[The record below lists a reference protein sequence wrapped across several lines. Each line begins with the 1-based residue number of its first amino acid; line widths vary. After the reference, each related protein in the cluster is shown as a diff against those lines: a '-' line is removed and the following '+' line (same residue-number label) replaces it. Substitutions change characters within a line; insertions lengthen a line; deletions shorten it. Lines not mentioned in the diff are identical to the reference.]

1 MSDQTLHEEPV
12 ISLRRLELCSRE
24 NAHRVANRL
33 FELKRRPVAV
43 IRTGNPMKP
52 FHVTDEETNGD
63 HVEVELRA

>member
-1 MSDQTLHEEPV
+1 MSSQPLHEPPN

-33 FELKRRPVAV
+33 FEHKRRPVSV

-52 FHVTDEETNGD
+52 FHVTDEETHGD